1 MKERKIVKYIILGRS
16 ISENL
21 VDLVNIKLLDGWQ
34 PLGGVSTQVQPN
46 VGIFYI
52 QALVK
57 YEESQ
62 EEEL

>member
-1 MKERKIVKYIILGRS
+1 MKERKIVKYIVLGRS

-34 PLGGVSTQVQPN
+34 PLGGVSTQIQPS

-57 YEESQ
+57 YEEPQ

>member
-1 MKERKIVKYIILGRS
+1 MKERKIAEYVVIVKSTPERLD
-16 ISENL
+16 
-21 VDLVNIKLLDGWQ
+21 DLVNVKLIDDWQ
-34 PLGGVSTQVQPN
+34 PLGGVSTQVQPS

-62 EEEL
+62 EEDL